1 MWAFLDSYRGHM
13 LMEEQHF
20 FPLALQRLS
29 RNDFAEIEF
38 TLFDQPDPLFNRDAE
53 TRFAELR
60 AEIARLAMADKPGTD
75 DRQEAQLLASFE
87 NIVAFNIA
95 MTRAGEPVC
104 LTRRATGGFEL
115 DRGGEVLLRI
125 PTCSESRAAWCA
137 YFFWKGTAVSGPDA

>member
-1 MWAFLDSYRGHM
+1 M

-60 AEIARLAMADKPGTD
+60 AEIARLAMADKAGLNKA
-75 DRQEAQLLASFE
+75 QAKEALD
-87 NIVAFNIA
+87 AFISSVS
-95 MTRAGEPVC
+95 TSLKAG
-104 LTRRATGGFEL
+104 
-115 DRGGEVLLRI
+115 
-125 PTCSESRAAWCA
+125 
-137 YFFWKGTAVSGPDA
+137 KGSCG